1 MMSLI
6 DDLKQLKQSAVSR
19 INSQDADIE
28 QLRVKLLGKK
38 GELTALLKG
47 MKDVAAENRK
57 AVGEIGNDVRQT
69 ITELLTEKKAAEAE
83 AALSEQLEAETIDVT
98 MPGAQS
104 PIGQPHV
111 LQQIIDEIEQH
122 FLGLG
127 FQVIDDTV
135 DSPEVETDE
144 YNFERENLPKDH
156 PARDMQDTFY
166 ITPEILLRTQ
176 TSPVQSR
183 SLEKHDF
190 SKGPLKMIAPGKV
203 YRRDTDD
210 ATHSHQFHQ
219 VEGMVVGEN
228 ITMADLKGTLLS
240 VMQELFGEKHQIRMR
255 PSYFPF
261 TEPSVEV
268 DVSWDEVT
276 PDTKPEDIKWI
287 EVLGA
292 GMTHPNVLRMDG
304 VDPEKYSGFAFGL
317 GPDRLAMLK
326 YGVDDIRQFYL
337 NDVRFLSQF
346 NRKGN

>member
-1 MMSLI
+1 I

-83 AALSEQLEAETIDVT
+83 AALSKQLEAETIDVT

>member
-1 MMSLI
+1 MTLI
-6 DDLKQLKQSAVSR
+6 DELQAIAKQAEADLAATG
-19 INSQDADIE
+19 ADLE
-28 QLRVKLLGKK
+28 QVRVAYLGKK
-38 GELTALLKG
+38 GKITTVLKS
-47 MKDVAAENRK
+47 MKDLSIDEKK
-57 AVGEIGNDVRQT
+57 AVGQVGNQVRQQ
-69 ITELLTEKKAAEAE
+69 IQDSLAAMKAVQEKAAMDAK
-83 AALSEQLEAETIDVT
+83 LQAETLDVT
-98 MPGAQS
+98 LPGTK
-104 PIGQPHV
+104 PKLGNRHV
-111 LQQIIDEIEQH
+111 LQQIMDEIESH

-127 FQVIDDTV
+127 YQVIDDPI

-166 ITPEILLRTQ
+166 VTPEILLRTQ

-183 SLEKHDF
+183 ALEKHDF

-219 VEGMVVGEN
+219 VEGLVVGKN

-240 VMQELFGEKHQIRMR
+240 IMQELFGEKHQIRLR

-268 DVSWDEVT
+268 DVSWNEVT
-276 PDTKPEDIKWI
+276 EDTKPEDIRWI

-292 GMTHPNVLRMDG
+292 GMTHPNVLKMDG
-304 VDPEKYSGFAFGL
+304 VDPEEYSAFAFGL
-317 GPDRLAMLK
+317 GPDRFAMLK
-326 YGVDDIRQFYL
+326 YGVEDIRQFYL
-337 NDVRFLSQF
+337 NDVRFLDQF
-346 NRKGN
+346 NKRGN

>member
-1 MMSLI
+1 MSLI

-83 AALSEQLEAETIDVT
+83 AALSKQLEAETIDVT

-190 SKGPLKMIAPGKV
+190 SKGPLKMIAPGTV

-317 GPDRLAMLK
+317 GPDRLAILK

>member
-1 MMSLI
+1 MTLV
-6 DDLKQLKQSAVSR
+6 DDLMNLKKSAVTA
-19 INSQDADIE
+19 IKNHQEDME
-28 QLRVKLLGKK
+28 ELRVHYLGRK
-38 GELTALLKG
+38 GELTGLLKQ
-47 MKDVAAENRK
+47 MKNVDPEDRK
-57 AVGEIGNDVRQT
+57 AVGQVGNDVRET
-69 ITELLTEKKAAEAE
+69 ITSLIAEQQEALNKLALDRKIASEK
-83 AALSEQLEAETIDVT
+83 IDVT
-98 MPGAQS
+98 LPGAQ
-104 PIGQPHV
+104 PLQGQPHV
-111 LQQIIDEIEQH
+111 LQQIMDEIENH

-127 FQVIDDTV
+127 FQVIDDPQ

-183 SLEKHDF
+183 VLEKHDF

-219 VEGMVVGEN
+219 VEGLVVGKN

-240 VMQELFGEKHQIRMR
+240 IMQELFGEKHQIRLR

-268 DVSWDEVT
+268 DVSWDPVT
-276 PDTKPEDIKWI
+276 PETKPEDIKWI

-292 GMTHPNVLRMDG
+292 GMTHPNVLKMDG
-304 VDPEKYSGFAFGL
+304 VDPDEYSAFAFGL
-317 GPDRLAMLK
+317 GPDRFAMLK

-337 NDVRFLSQF
+337 NDVRFLEQF
-346 NRKGN
+346 NKKGE

>member
-1 MMSLI
+1 MSLI

-69 ITELLTEKKAAEAE
+69 ITELLAEKKAAEAE
-83 AALSEQLEAETIDVT
+83 AALSKQLEAEKIDVT
-98 MPGAQS
+98 MPGTKAL
-104 PIGQPHV
+104 IGQPHV

-276 PDTKPEDIKWI
+276 SDTKPEDIKWI

>member
-1 MMSLI
+1 MSLM

-83 AALSEQLEAETIDVT
+83 AALSKQLEDETIDVT

>member
-1 MMSLI
+1 MSLI

-83 AALSEQLEAETIDVT
+83 AALSKQLEAETIDVT

>member
-1 MMSLI
+1 MSLI

-69 ITELLTEKKAAEAE
+69 ITELLAEKKAAEAE
-83 AALSEQLEAETIDVT
+83 AALSKQLEAETIDVT

>member
-1 MMSLI
+1 MSLI

-317 GPDRLAMLK
+317 GPDRLAMLR

>member
-1 MMSLI
+1 MSLI

-69 ITELLTEKKAAEAE
+69 ITELLAEKKAAEAE
-83 AALSEQLEAETIDVT
+83 AALSKQLEAEKIDVT
-98 MPGAQS
+98 MPGTKAL
-104 PIGQPHV
+104 IGQPHV

-268 DVSWDEVT
+268 DVSWDEMT

>member
-6 DDLKQLKQSAVSR
+6 EDLKALKATAVAR
-19 INSQDADIE
+19 INATEADVE
-28 QLRVKLLGKK
+28 ALRVSLLGKK

-47 MKDVAAENRK
+47 MKDVAPEERK
-57 AVGEIGNDVRQT
+57 TVGEIGNDVRQT
-69 ITELLTEKKAAEAE
+69 ITTLLAQKKAAEETAR
-83 AALSEQLEAETIDVT
+83 LNEQLAAETIDVT
-98 MPGAQS
+98 LPGSAHQV
-104 PIGQPHV
+104 GQPHV
-111 LQQIIDEIEQH
+111 LQQIIDDI
-122 FLGLG
+122 
-127 FQVIDDTV
+127 V

-240 VMQELFGEKHQIRMR
+240 IMQKLFGEKHQIRMR

-268 DVSWDEVT
+268 DVSWNEVT
-276 PDTKPEDIKWI
+276 PDMKPEDIEWI

-304 VDPEKYSGFAFGL
+304 IDPEKYSAFAFGL
-317 GPDRLAMLK
+317 GPDRFAMLK

>member
-1 MMSLI
+1 MSLI

-69 ITELLTEKKAAEAE
+69 ITELLAEKKAAEAE
-83 AALSEQLEAETIDVT
+83 AALSKQLEAEKIDVT
-98 MPGAQS
+98 MPGTKAL
-104 PIGQPHV
+104 IGQPHV

-228 ITMADLKGTLLS
+228 ITMADLKGTLLY

>member
-1 MMSLI
+1 MSLI

-69 ITELLTEKKAAEAE
+69 ITELLAEKKAAEAE
-83 AALSEQLEAETIDVT
+83 AALSKQLEAEKIDVT
-98 MPGAQS
+98 MPGTKAL
-104 PIGQPHV
+104 IGQPHV

-190 SKGPLKMIAPGKV
+190 SKGPLKIIAPGKV

>member
-1 MMSLI
+1 MSLI

-83 AALSEQLEAETIDVT
+83 AALSKQLEAETIDVT

-317 GPDRLAMLK
+317 GPDRLVMLK

>member
-1 MMSLI
+1 MSLI

>member
-1 MMSLI
+1 MSLI
-6 DDLKQLKQSAVSR
+6 EDLKALKATAVAR
-19 INSQDADIE
+19 INATEADVE
-28 QLRVKLLGKK
+28 ALRVSLLGKK

-47 MKDVAAENRK
+47 MKDVAPEERK
-57 AVGEIGNDVRQT
+57 TVGEIGNDVRQT
-69 ITELLTEKKAAEAE
+69 ITTLLAQKKAAEETAR
-83 AALSEQLEAETIDVT
+83 LNEQLAAETIDVT
-98 MPGAQS
+98 LPGSAHQV
-104 PIGQPHV
+104 GQPHV

-127 FQVIDDTV
+127 FEIIDDIV

-183 SLEKHDF
+183 SLEKHDL

-240 VMQELFGEKHQIRMR
+240 IMQKLFGEKHQIRMR

-268 DVSWDEVT
+268 DVSWNEVT
-276 PDTKPEDIKWI
+276 PDMKPEDIEWI

-304 VDPEKYSGFAFGL
+304 IDPEKYSAFAFGL
-317 GPDRLAMLK
+317 GPDRFAMLK

>member
-1 MMSLI
+1 MSLI

-190 SKGPLKMIAPGKV
+190 SKGPLKMIAPGTV

>member
-1 MMSLI
+1 MTLI
-6 DDLKQLKQSAVSR
+6 DELQAIAKQAEADLAATG
-19 INSQDADIE
+19 ADLE
-28 QLRVKLLGKK
+28 QVRVAYLGKK
-38 GELTALLKG
+38 GKITTVLKS
-47 MKDVAAENRK
+47 MKDLSIDEKK
-57 AVGEIGNDVRQT
+57 AVGQVGNQVRQQ
-69 ITELLTEKKAAEAE
+69 IQDSLAAMKAVQEKAAMDAK
-83 AALSEQLEAETIDVT
+83 LQAETLDVT
-98 MPGAQS
+98 LPGAK
-104 PIGQPHV
+104 PKLGNRHV
-111 LQQIIDEIEQH
+111 LQQIMDEIESH

-127 FQVIDDTV
+127 YQVIDDPI

-166 ITPEILLRTQ
+166 VTPEILLRTQ

-183 SLEKHDF
+183 ALEKHDF

-219 VEGMVVGEN
+219 VEGLVVGKN

-240 VMQELFGEKHQIRMR
+240 IMQELFGEKHQIRLR

-268 DVSWDEVT
+268 DVSWNEVT
-276 PDTKPEDIKWI
+276 EDTKPEDIRWI

-292 GMTHPNVLRMDG
+292 GMTHPNVLKMDG
-304 VDPEKYSGFAFGL
+304 VDPEEYSAFAFGL
-317 GPDRLAMLK
+317 GPDRFAMLK
-326 YGVDDIRQFYL
+326 YGVEDIRQFYL
-337 NDVRFLSQF
+337 NDVRFLDQF
-346 NRKGN
+346 NKRGN

>member
-1 MMSLI
+1 MSLI

-28 QLRVKLLGKK
+28 QLRVRLLGKK

-69 ITELLTEKKAAEAE
+69 ITELLAEKKAAEAE
-83 AALSEQLEAETIDVT
+83 AALSKQLEAEKIDVT
-98 MPGAQS
+98 MPGTKAL
-104 PIGQPHV
+104 IGQPHV

>member
-1 MMSLI
+1 MTLI
-6 DDLKQLKQSAVSR
+6 DELQAIAKQAEADLAAKG
-19 INSQDADIE
+19 ADLE
-28 QLRVKLLGKK
+28 QVRVAYLGKK
-38 GELTALLKG
+38 GKITTVLKS
-47 MKDVAAENRK
+47 MKDLSIDEKK
-57 AVGEIGNDVRQT
+57 AVGQVGNQVRQQ
-69 ITELLTEKKAAEAE
+69 IQDSLAAMKAVQEKAAMDAK
-83 AALSEQLEAETIDVT
+83 LQAETLDVT
-98 MPGAQS
+98 LPGTK
-104 PIGQPHV
+104 PKLGNRHV
-111 LQQIIDEIEQH
+111 LQQIMDEIESH

-127 FQVIDDTV
+127 YQVIDDPI

-166 ITPEILLRTQ
+166 VTPEILLRTQ

-183 SLEKHDF
+183 ALEKHDF

-219 VEGMVVGEN
+219 VEGLVVGKN

-240 VMQELFGEKHQIRMR
+240 IMQELFGKKHQIRLR

-268 DVSWDEVT
+268 DVSWNEVT
-276 PDTKPEDIKWI
+276 EDTKPEDIRWI

-292 GMTHPNVLRMDG
+292 GMTHPNVLKMDG
-304 VDPEKYSGFAFGL
+304 VDPEEYSAFAFGL
-317 GPDRLAMLK
+317 GPDRFAMLK
-326 YGVDDIRQFYL
+326 YGVEDIRQFYL
-337 NDVRFLSQF
+337 NDVRFLDQF
-346 NRKGN
+346 NKRGN

>member
-1 MMSLI
+1 MSLI

-19 INSQDADIE
+19 ISSQDADIE

>member
-1 MMSLI
+1 MTLI
-6 DDLKQLKQSAVSR
+6 DELQALAKQAEADLAATG
-19 INSQDADIE
+19 ADLE
-28 QLRVKLLGKK
+28 QVRVAYLGKK
-38 GELTALLKG
+38 GKITTVLKS
-47 MKDVAAENRK
+47 MKDLSIDEKK
-57 AVGEIGNDVRQT
+57 AVGQVGNQVRQQ
-69 ITELLTEKKAAEAE
+69 IQDSLAAMKAVQEKAAMDAK
-83 AALSEQLEAETIDVT
+83 LQAETLDVT
-98 MPGAQS
+98 LPGAK
-104 PIGQPHV
+104 PKLGNRHV
-111 LQQIIDEIEQH
+111 LQQIMDEIESH

-127 FQVIDDTV
+127 YQVIDDPI

-166 ITPEILLRTQ
+166 VTPEILLRTQ

-183 SLEKHDF
+183 ALEKHDF

-219 VEGMVVGEN
+219 VEGLVVGKN

-240 VMQELFGEKHQIRMR
+240 IMQELFGEKHQIRLR

-268 DVSWDEVT
+268 DVSWNEVT
-276 PDTKPEDIKWI
+276 EDTKPEDIRWI

-292 GMTHPNVLRMDG
+292 GMTHPNVLKMDG
-304 VDPEKYSGFAFGL
+304 VDPEEYSAFAFGL
-317 GPDRLAMLK
+317 GPDRFAMLK
-326 YGVDDIRQFYL
+326 YGVEDIRQFYL
-337 NDVRFLSQF
+337 NDVRFLDQF
-346 NRKGN
+346 NKRGN

>member
-1 MMSLI
+1 MTLI
-6 DDLKQLKQSAVSR
+6 DELQAIAKQAEADLAAKG
-19 INSQDADIE
+19 ADLE
-28 QLRVKLLGKK
+28 QVRVAYLGKK
-38 GELTALLKG
+38 GKITTVLKS
-47 MKDVAAENRK
+47 MKDLSIDEKK
-57 AVGEIGNDVRQT
+57 AVGQVGNQVRQQ
-69 ITELLTEKKAAEAE
+69 IQDSLVAMKAVQEKAAMDAK
-83 AALSEQLEAETIDVT
+83 LQAETLDVT
-98 MPGAQS
+98 LPGTK
-104 PIGQPHV
+104 PKLGNRHV
-111 LQQIIDEIEQH
+111 LQQIMDEIESH

-127 FQVIDDTV
+127 YQVIDDPI

-166 ITPEILLRTQ
+166 VTPEILLRTQ

-183 SLEKHDF
+183 ALEKHDF

-219 VEGMVVGEN
+219 VEGLVVGKN

-240 VMQELFGEKHQIRMR
+240 IMQELFGKKHQIRLR

-268 DVSWDEVT
+268 DVSWNEVT
-276 PDTKPEDIKWI
+276 EDTKPEDIRWI

-292 GMTHPNVLRMDG
+292 GMTHPNVLKMDG
-304 VDPEKYSGFAFGL
+304 VDPEEYSAFAFGL
-317 GPDRLAMLK
+317 GPDRFAMLK
-326 YGVDDIRQFYL
+326 YGVEDIRQFYL
-337 NDVRFLSQF
+337 NDVRFLDQF
-346 NRKGN
+346 NKRGN

>member
-1 MMSLI
+1 MSLI

-69 ITELLTEKKAAEAE
+69 ITELLAEKKAAEAE
-83 AALSEQLEAETIDVT
+83 AALSKQLEAEKIDVT
-98 MPGAQS
+98 MPGTKAL
-104 PIGQPHV
+104 IGQPHV

>member
-1 MMSLI
+1 MSLI

-69 ITELLTEKKAAEAE
+69 ITELLAEKKAAEAE
-83 AALSEQLEAETIDVT
+83 AALSKQLEAEKIDVT
-98 MPGAQS
+98 MPGTKAL
-104 PIGQPHV
+104 IGQPHV

-190 SKGPLKMIAPGKV
+190 SKGPLEMIAPGKV